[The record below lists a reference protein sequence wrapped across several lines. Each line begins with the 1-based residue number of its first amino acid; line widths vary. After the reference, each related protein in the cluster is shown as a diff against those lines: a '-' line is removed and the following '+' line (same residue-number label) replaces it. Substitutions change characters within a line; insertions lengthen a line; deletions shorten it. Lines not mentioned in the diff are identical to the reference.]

1 MRQRGYSLVELI
13 VVLVLIGLSVSLVT
27 PSLSR
32 ILKTTELKGAS
43 QKISGILR
51 YCRSEAVNKGQVY
64 QIFLDADLREVRVQ
78 RMGSSETK
86 EESEKKEE
94 KPFNKTYPLPSGINM
109 KDVKLASPLYP
120 SDFPTIEFY
129 PNGGSNGGSFFL
141 NSEERGGYKINV
153 HFLTGMVSIE
163 KS

>member
-1 MRQRGYSLVELI
+1 MKGRGFSLIEMI
-13 VVLVLIGLSVSLVT
+13 VVLVLIGLSVSLVI

-32 ILKTTELKGAS
+32 ISKTIELKGAS

-51 YCRSEAVNKGQVY
+51 YCRSEAVNKGQIY

-78 RMGSSETK
+78 RMESSEMR

-94 KPFNKTYPLPSGINM
+94 KPFKRTYSLPSGINM

-129 PNGGSNGGSFFL
+129 PNGGSNGGSFLL
-141 NSEERGGYKINV
+141 NSEERGGYRINV
-153 HFLTGMVSIE
+153 HFLTGMVNIE